1 MKAEVT
7 VDPDGWVYINLEAES
22 AKEAG
27 QLVTLAMN
35 ANADTKRVCNV
46 FATPAGVHA
55 GVSLKTRT
63 DRSFTKRHQQRNR
76 VPFRT

>member
-7 VDPDGWVYINLEAES
+7 VDMDGWFYINLEAES

-27 QLVTLAMN
+27 QLVMLAMN
-35 ANADTKRVCNV
+35 ADADTQKVCSV
-46 FATPAGVHA
+46 LATQAGVCA
-55 GVSLKTRT
+55 AVSLKTRT
-63 DRSFTKRHQQRNR
+63 DRSFTKRVHQRNT